1 MFRKIVR
8 NSVLLSMCAVLLSV
22 SSYAQQDPNPNS
34 PAPVLIAGGSLDRAL
49 VVDAVKAPKDLP
61 KPTKEAFSVGD
72 EVSIFI
78 SGPELLPDEKANA
91 FRVYAKDRR
100 NRMYLFKVDTVQR
113 LPVSKP
119 IFMIR
124 MRIKDIVGFW
134 PQPAEDGDIAIYV
147 TWRGMT
153 SNKMLLGLGKTG
165 GLKLPEESKTK
176 TSSETG
182 QTTNNLTSNYIGYR
196 WSGDRKRLLEQATFG
211 TNQALDQRV
220 RRIGPRVWLEE
231 QFNAP
236 YPTEGYP
243 EFELK
248 SGNVGVGCPFP
259 RNTPEYRRCTRDHYT
274 QYPLITWFFREALYG
289 EAQLKHRVAWALAQL
304 WVTSGQTVQQ
314 SSHMI
319 AYHKVLSENAFGN
332 YRDLMKDMTLNPAMG
347 DYLDMARSTRN
358 NPNENYAREILQL
371 FTIGLFMMNQDGTLQ
386 TDAQGNNIPTYDQ
399 ETINNFTKVFT
410 GWRFCNVGCP
420 NSTVGAVNF
429 KDPLVLSQNL
439 HDEDAKT
446 LLSYPNAVHENIEAD
461 LDGNVELDQA
471 LDNIFHHP
479 NVGPFVSRYLI
490 QHLVTSNPTPAYIGR
505 VAAKFNDN
513 GNGVRG
519 DMKAVVKAI
528 LLDPEAR
535 GDEKTDPGFGKLREP
550 VLLTTHFYRQFEPM
564 NFARTGQS
572 DGSFYWI
579 PQSMGQ
585 LAFYPA
591 TVFNFYPPSYVIP
604 GTTILAPEFAI
615 MNTGTA
621 VQRTNMSTIMAF
633 VDLEPDDDDPPFTPD
648 GTSISIDSLL
658 QFSMNDASG
667 NQLIDEL
674 DRRMMHSTMS
684 PEMKQTILNAVTA
697 IDSNEHEFRIKTA
710 LFLIVSS
717 SQYMVQR

>member
-8 NSVLLSMCAVLLSV
+8 NSVLLSICAVLLSV
-22 SSYAQQDPNPNS
+22 NSLAQQDPNPNS
-34 PAPVLIAGGSLDRAL
+34 PAPVLISGKSLDRAL
-49 VVDAVKAPKDLP
+49 VVDALKNPKDLP
-61 KPTKEAFSVGD
+61 SSEKEAFSVGD

-78 SGPELLPDEKANA
+78 SGPELMPNEKANA

-100 NRMYLFKVDTVQR
+100 NRMYLFKVDSIQR

-124 MRIKDIVGFW
+124 MKIKDIVGFW
-134 PQPAEDGDIAIYV
+134 PQPAEDGDISIYV

-153 SNKMLLGLGKTG
+153 SNKLLLGLGKTG
-165 GLKLPEESKTK
+165 GLKLPADTSKQEKKSKAES
-176 TSSETG
+176 G
-182 QTTNNLTSNYIGYR
+182 NNLTSNYIGYR

-211 TNQALDQRV
+211 TNPALDQRV

-236 YPTEGYP
+236 YPTEAYP

-248 SGNVGVGCPFP
+248 SGNVGVGCPQA
-259 RNTPEYRRCTRDHYT
+259 RNTPEYRRCTRDHYS
-274 QYPLITWFFREALYG
+274 QYPLITWFLREALYG
-289 EAQLKHRVAWALAQL
+289 EAQLKHRVSWALAQL
-304 WVTSGQTVQQ
+304 WVTSGQTIQQ

-319 AYHKVLSENAFGN
+319 AYHKVLSNNAFGN
-332 YRDLMKDMTLNPAMG
+332 YRDLMKEMTLNPAMG

-371 FTIGLFMMNQDGTLQ
+371 FTIGLFMLNDDGTLKL
-386 TDAQGNNIPTYDQ
+386 DVNGDPIPTYDQ

-429 KDPLVLSQNL
+429 KDPLVMSQSRHN
-439 HDEDAKT
+439 EESKT
-446 LLSYPNAVHENIEAD
+446 LLDYPNAVNKDIAED
-461 LDGNVELDQA
+461 LDGAVELELA

-479 NVGPFVSRYLI
+479 NVGPFVSKYLI
-490 QHLVTSNPTPAYIGR
+490 QQLVTSDPSPAYIER
-505 VAAKFNDN
+505 VATKFNNN

-535 GDEKTDPGFGKLREP
+535 GDVKTDPGFGKLREP
-550 VLLTTHFYRQFEPM
+550 VLLTTHFYRQFDPK

-579 PQSMGQ
+579 PQLMGQ
-585 LAFYPA
+585 LPFYPA
-591 TVFNFYPPSYVIP
+591 TVFNFYPPNYVIP
-604 GTTILAPEFAI
+604 GTSILAPEFAI

-621 VQRTNMSTIMAF
+621 VQRTNMGTIMAF
-633 VDLEPDDDDPPFTPD
+633 VDLEPDDDDPPFTPE
-648 GTSISIDSLL
+648 GTSISIEPLM
-658 QFSMNDASG
+658 QFSMDDPSG
-667 NQLIDEL
+667 NLLLEEL
-674 DRRMMHSTMS
+674 DRRMLHSTMS
-684 PEMKQTILNAVTA
+684 PAMKQSILNAVTEISA
-697 IDSNEHEFRIKTA
+697 TDHDFRIKTA